1 MTAVLEWWFVSTL
14 IGAVTIPIVWRIF
27 HRLPDRGFGF
37 ARTLGLLGVGYVL
50 WLGASIKWLNHSLG
64 GVLVSCLGVAVLGL
78 YAGRG
83 HWQEIWGWLRSNR
96 RTIVAMEALFFFGF
110 AFWALVRAANPEISG
125 TEKPMEL
132 AFVNAILRS
141 DSFPPRDPW
150 LSGYA
155 ISYYY
160 FGYVIIAL
168 LTRLTSI
175 SSGVAFNLTNSMWFG
190 LSLVGAYS
198 ILYNLIHWRNDRRR
212 LGAPLLGPLLV
223 FITGNLEGFLE
234 VLHARHVFWRTG
246 PDGAL
251 TSRFANGF
259 DFWGWLDIKN
269 LVNPPLGDPS
279 WLPTRHWW
287 WWRASRVVNDVNLAG
302 QEVEVIDEFPFFS
315 FLLADNHP
323 HVLALPFILMV
334 IAFCLHVFL
343 GPEREPLRFPRI
355 EVSSQVMRSA
365 FYLGVAL
372 LLGYI
377 VWSGAGSAGE
387 ALSAGSAF
395 ISALKTALMGI
406 LGFTVAAVLLSVLMG
421 RAPVLVPG
429 AEFWFTAW
437 AFGSLLFLN
446 TWDFP
451 IYFVILLA
459 ALAWAGKRMRAV
471 ELLRHVG
478 ITAIAL
484 ATAGVI
490 FFLPWFPSFSS
501 QAGGMLPNLIFPT
514 KFRQFFV
521 MFAPALTPI
530 AVWLGLKLVRG
541 GKREEI
547 VRLVGLTLG
556 FPLLLLLFGLVL
568 SGMIAY
574 AVPLQN
580 PLALQDALRGLGV
593 NSVQEAWRAMLRL
606 RARYSWTALGL
617 GGVFSGVGLVLMR
630 ARNRGEHLRAQSD
643 GAHAFVL
650 VLIGIGALLILGPE
664 FLYLRDQFGT
674 RMNTVFKFYFAAWIL
689 WGLAAA
695 YALFELFQKPKKI
708 WVMIKMVI
716 VLPLI
721 LGLIYP
727 LLGTW
732 TKTQGFRPDR
742 GYNLDGT
749 AYLSVVNPSDDEAMK
764 WINDRLPVGTIV
776 EAVGGSYTYFGRV
789 STHTGFPTVLGW
801 PGHESQWRGGA
812 LEQGSRGEDVRLLY
826 QTRDWSEAARI
837 LDRYHVD
844 YVYVGA
850 LERRTYTPFNEQK
863 FEAFMDP
870 IYSQGDVVIYARR
883 GEVRP

>member
-1 MTAVLEWWFVSTL
+1 MIVVLEWWVISTI
-14 IGAVTIPIVWRIF
+14 IGAAALPIVWRIF
-27 HRLPDRGFGF
+27 HNLPDRGVGF
-37 ARTLGLLGVGYVL
+37 ARTLGLLGAGYVL
-50 WLGASIKWLNHSLG
+50 WLGASVKWLPNSLG
-64 GVLVSCLGVAVLGL
+64 GVLIALMVVAAFGF

-83 HWQEIWGWLRSNR
+83 RWAEIWEWLRSNR
-96 RTIVAMEALFFFGF
+96 RVVLSMEALFLIGF
-110 AFWALVRAANPEISG
+110 AFWVLVRAANPEISG

-141 DSFPPRDPW
+141 DGFPPRDPW

-160 FGYVIIAL
+160 FGYVIIAI
-168 LTRLTSI
+168 LTRLSSV
-175 SSGVAFNLTNSMWFG
+175 SSGIAFNLANSMWFG

-198 ILYNLIHWRNDRRR
+198 ILFNLIHWREKKRR
-212 LGAPLLGPLLV
+212 LGAPLLGPLFV

-234 VLHARHVFWRTG
+234 VLHARHAFWRTG
-246 PDGAL
+246 PDGTL
-251 TSRFANGF
+251 ISRFANGL

-269 LVNPPLGDPS
+269 LVNPPLGDPT

-287 WWRASRVVNDVNLAG
+287 WWRASRVVNDVNLAR

-343 GPEREPLRFPRI
+343 GPARKPLRFPRM
-355 EVSSQVMRSA
+355 EVSGRLVRA
-365 FYLGVAL
+365 ALYIGVAL

-377 VWSGAGSAGE
+377 VWNGAMAAGE

-395 ISALKTALMGI
+395 ILILKTTLLGI
-406 LGFTVAAVLLSVLMG
+406 LGLAVAAVFLAILTG
-421 RAPVLVPG
+421 RMPLLVPG
-429 AEFWFTAW
+429 SEFWFAAW
-437 AFGSLLFLN
+437 SFGSLLFLN

-459 ALAWAGKRMRAV
+459 ALGWVGRQMRAV
-471 ELLRHVG
+471 DIVRHVG
-478 ITAIAL
+478 MTAIAL
-484 ATAGVI
+484 AAAGVI
-490 FFLPWFPSFSS
+490 FYLPWFPTFSS
-501 QAGGMLPNLIFPT
+501 QAGGILPNLIFPT

-521 MFAPALTPI
+521 MFAPALVPI
-530 AVWLGLKLVRG
+530 TVWMGLKLFRRG
-541 GKREEI
+541 EKGEI
-547 VRLVGLTLG
+547 VPFVVLTLG
-556 FPLLLLLFGLVL
+556 LPLLLFLLSLLL
-568 SGMIAY
+568 SGMIAF
-574 AVPLQN
+574 ALPLQN

-593 NSVQEAWRAMLRL
+593 NSIQEAWPVMLRL
-606 RARYSWTALGL
+606 RAKSSWTALGL
-617 GGVFSGVGLVLMR
+617 GAVFSTAVLLMLR
-630 ARNRGEHLRAQSD
+630 LRGRGESSQQKSN
-643 GAHAFVL
+643 GVTTFVL
-650 VLIGIGALLILGPE
+650 VLIGIGALLIIGPE

-695 YALFELFQKPKKI
+695 YALCELFREPGKI
-708 WVMIKMVI
+708 WGMIKPVV
-716 VLPLI
+716 VLPLVLGLLYPI
-721 LGLIYP
+721 LGI
-727 LLGTW
+727 W
-732 TKTQGFRPDR
+732 TKTQGFRPER
-742 GYNLDGT
+742 GLRLDGT
-749 AYLSVVNPSDDEAMK
+749 AYLARLNPSDYEAMQ
-764 WINDRLPVGTIV
+764 WIMDELPVGTIV

-812 LEQGSRGEDVRLLY
+812 LEQGSRGEDVRFLY
-826 QTRDWSEAARI
+826 QARSWSEAAPI
-837 LDRYHVD
+837 MERYSID

-850 LERRTYTPFNEQK
+850 LERRTYTPVYEQK

-870 IYSQGDVVIYARR
+870 IYKQGEVAIYARR